1 MRESTENLVE
11 ELKKLNSR
19 NEWHQE
25 RKTYISLEL
34 DERIATIQDQ
44 LNEFDN
50 ISTADWNTID
60 GILTKLRNKIG
71 AY

>member
-1 MRESTENLVE
+1 MKESTENLVTE
-11 ELKKLNSR
+11 FKKLNGN

-44 LNEFDN
+44 LNEFDF
-50 ISTADWNTID
+50 STHDWNIID
-60 GILTKLRNKIG
+60 DILTKMRNKIG
-71 AY
+71 GY